1 MIYYMS
7 VSALRCLFCR
17 LLADWLYCPESS
29 ILISLRKWVDW
40 VVSHLAALIFLFVCL
55 LNVKGLI
62 VFKEATASA
71 AASCCA
77 SLFFRA
83 VWSLN
88 SPGVTAKLCQVLN
101 NQLLLRERLATAWR
115 SEICLLSEYQ
125 TPTSSRYSNFWSEG
139 WQEGWCWH
147 RGHSMPLRDFIQ
159 A

>member
-1 MIYYMS
+1 MFVLS
-7 VSALRCLFCR
+7 AVSRLTVLPRILYFNLFKKVS
-17 LLADWLYCPESS
+17 WLGGKSFGCT
-29 ILISLRKWVDW
+29 
-40 VVSHLAALIFLFVCL
+40 HLSFFVCL
-55 LNVKGLI
+55 PNVKGLI

-101 NQLLLRERLATAWR
+101 NQLLLRERLATARR